1 MKIIKGANVLMLL
14 VSILAIVGAKSERY
28 RQGATEKIRNKEQP
42 KVNNPPL
49 V

>member
-1 MKIIKGANVLMLL
+1 MKGINILMLL

-28 RQGATEKIRNKEQP
+28 RQGATEKIRNKEQS
-42 KVNNPPL
+42 KVNNLPL